1 VTVEGPDTAAPAAA
15 RPPRPRPAPP
25 GPPGGALTVRICRDP
40 AEFAA
45 LAPAWDRLHRSCPRA
60 TPFQSHAWLHSWWLS
75 YGRAGRLRVVL
86 VRRGDGGTDGGTDGG
101 ELVGAAALMRVY
113 RPLPALVPLGGAIT
127 DFSDVL
133 LDLAADGEGGHEDG
147 GEGGGGGPVTAAL
160 VRGLRQ
166 AAAGSV
172 VDLREVP
179 AGAAAERVYA
189 RWSGPKRRLADSD
202 CLELPGGPMA
212 GLIARVGSSRGQRIR
227 GHLRKIDASGV
238 EEHDVPAAEV
248 PAAIRTLLRLHTA
261 QWEGRGVTPE
271 HVRPRFAEHLGRA
284 GAAMTRS
291 GEALLTEFRI
301 GGEVVAANFTVLSP
315 SLAGGYLYG
324 ADFAALRAARVDLNT
339 LLMRHGARLTAAA
352 GRPVLSMLRGAEPH
366 KSHWRPTPAPNS
378 RLLLGTR
385 RALPSLLARRLATA
399 ARTRLRELRRRRRSE
414 AASLGRAVT
423 GRWWARGRAWWRWRT
438 ASGAARAVRTPGR
451 SRRTA

>member
-1 VTVEGPDTAAPAAA
+1 M
-15 RPPRPRPAPP
+15 
-25 GPPGGALTVRICRDP
+25 RICRDP

-86 VRRGDGGTDGGTDGG
+86 VLRGDGGTGGSGSTGTGGG

-133 LDLAADGEGGHEDG
+133 LDPAADGDDG
-147 GEGGGGGPVTAAL
+147 GSDEGDERDGEGDGGPVTAAL

-315 SLAGGYLYG
+315 TLAGGYLYG

-339 LLMRHGARLTAAA
+339 LLMRHGARLTAA

-399 ARTRLRELRRRRRSE
+399 ARTRLRELRRRRRN
-414 AASLGRAVT
+414 
-423 GRWWARGRAWWRWRT
+423 
-438 ASGAARAVRTPGR
+438 
-451 SRRTA
+451 